1 MKAEPSLRQGFALQ
15 ETSPGGGGIPRHCVA
30 GSCWSGSFEDGR
42 AVDGLNLHPNARSST
57 VQRLLKGL
65 IGLSLD
71 LAREARELL
80 DSEGPHARCENGRST
95 LELLPWNITVRK
107 WFQNRSL
114 EWPPEGA
121 CCRARHFLSPES

>member
-1 MKAEPSLRQGFALQ
+1 M
-15 ETSPGGGGIPRHCVA
+15 A
-30 GSCWSGSFEDGR
+30 GSCYSGSFEDGR
-42 AVDGLNLHPNARSST
+42 AVNGLNLHPNARSST

-65 IGLSLD
+65 IGLSLV
-71 LAREARELL
+71 LAREASELL
-80 DSEGPHARCENGRST
+80 DSEGPHARCETDRLI
-95 LELLPWNITVRK
+95 LELLHWNNNVRK